1 MTISRQLS
9 GGGFLYIIV
18 ILIVILIQILLA
30 VQMKK
35 IARQKG
41 QEEWTSFF
49 LSFFFSVL
57 GWVYTAILPD
67 LVRRKQTEEIL
78 AALKGQ
84 GQQTE
89 ETPEN
94 AEGRI

>member
-41 QEEWTSFF
+41 QEEWTPFFCRSFSACSDGSIPRYF
-49 LSFFFSVL
+49 P
-57 GWVYTAILPD
+57 ILCGENK
-67 LVRRKQTEEIL
+67 RRRSL
-78 AALKGQ
+78 
-84 GQQTE
+84 
-89 ETPEN
+89 P
-94 AEGRI
+94 R